1 MTINI
6 CFRFPV
12 WWGWR
17 SSLDPH
23 PGVDQ
28 ELEDQAA
35 LADYHETPPSLGAPS
50 WKDLHWQGP
59 DGRVR
64 NLEVSATW
72 NPGWTFAS
80 TGKAYISKGNNLGS
94 SIQQNSANLLWFLA
108 QKHFS
113 NKVQTPQSL
122 YWTYIR
128 KFTRCYRCEIKS
140 FFHGIFSTLSWFG
153 NTSQILGLL
162 CGFGPTCGVSSTWE
176 TRTHPFGMTQM
187 SSCSRYREFEF
198 KRSLYLLYGAV
209 CWLFTVYYA

>member
-1 MTINI
+1 MLKISSNVFVCNCVPGIVPLCINLPRDRNGPI
-6 CFRFPV
+6 RQKP
-12 WWGWR
+12 
-17 SSLDPH
+17 
-23 PGVDQ
+23 
-28 ELEDQAA
+28 AA
-35 LADYHETPPSLGAPS
+35 LFCFTQATANVQVTL
-50 WKDLHWQGP
+50 KDL
-59 DGRVR
+59 
-64 NLEVSATW
+64 
-72 NPGWTFAS
+72 
-80 TGKAYISKGNNLGS
+80 Y
-94 SIQQNSANLLWFLA
+94 LA

-140 FFHGIFSTLSWFG
+140 FFLCVFSTLSWFG